1 MKIIYSLPEYLR
13 LVVSFN
19 SETQLGMQAA
29 EPVLEEFENILF
41 HNQLPDWN
49 GNEALRISIDAEFR
63 GSLGFRCFAGS
74 VERLIVA
81 RDSNEH
87 SEVRAF
93 PRHGRRNPCTLLRL
107 FHGPGV
113 GRATPIFLAN
123 IPHELEPKINER
135 VGVIARKQ
143 DNEQ

>member
-1 MKIIYSLPEYLR
+1 MRRCDHVKC

-41 HNQLPDWN
+41 HNQLPDRN

-63 GSLGFRCFAGS
+63 GSFGFRCFTGS
-74 VERLIVA
+74 VERLVA
-81 RDSNEH
+81 RDLNEH

-93 PRHGRRNPCTLLRL
+93 PRDRRRNPCTFTASLLR
-107 FHGPGV
+107 V
-113 GRATPIFLAN
+113 WRRSRDAYIFCE
-123 IPHELEPKINER
+123 HSS
-135 VGVIARKQ
+135 
-143 DNEQ
+143 

>member
-49 GNEALRISIDAEFR
+49 GNEALRISIDAETCTAPLPR
-63 GSLGFRCFAGS
+63 AWRRS
-74 VERLIVA
+74 
-81 RDSNEH
+81 RDAYVFGEH
-87 SEVRAF
+87 SS
-93 PRHGRRNPCTLLRL
+93 
-107 FHGPGV
+107 
-113 GRATPIFLAN
+113 
-123 IPHELEPKINER
+123 
-135 VGVIARKQ
+135 
-143 DNEQ
+143 

>member
-49 GNEALRISIDAEFR
+49 GNEARRISIDAEFR
-63 GSLGFRCFAGS
+63 GSFGFRRFTGS
-74 VERLIVA
+74 VERLIIL
-81 RDSNEH
+81 
-87 SEVRAF
+87 
-93 PRHGRRNPCTLLRL
+93 CQT
-107 FHGPGV
+107 
-113 GRATPIFLAN
+113 FLS
-123 IPHELEPKINER
+123 
-135 VGVIARKQ
+135 Q
-143 DNEQ
+143 YD

>member
-49 GNEALRISIDAEFR
+49 GNEALASVLTLSSEEASD
-63 GSLGFRCFAGS
+63 FAALPVPLS
-74 VERLIVA
+74 
-81 RDSNEH
+81 D
-87 SEVRAF
+87 
-93 PRHGRRNPCTLLRL
+93 
-107 FHGPGV
+107 
-113 GRATPIFLAN
+113 
-123 IPHELEPKINER
+123 
-135 VGVIARKQ
+135 
-143 DNEQ
+143 